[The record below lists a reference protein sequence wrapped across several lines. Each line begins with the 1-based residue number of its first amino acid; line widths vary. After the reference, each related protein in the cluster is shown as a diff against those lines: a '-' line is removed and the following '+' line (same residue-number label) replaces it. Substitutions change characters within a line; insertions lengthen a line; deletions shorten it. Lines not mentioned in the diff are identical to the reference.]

1 MSDAIAAK
9 VKDLFVGGKGTLGF
23 LLCLL
28 FFLFA
33 VALLLCGF
41 VSPCI
46 AGAII
51 FIGLALCCCS
61 SCW

>member
-9 VKDLFVGGKGTLGF
+9 VKDLFGGKGSFGVVIL
-23 LLCLL
+23 LL

-33 VALLLCGF
+33 IALLLCGF
-41 VSPCI
+41 ISPCI

-51 FIGLALCCCS
+51 FIGLALACCAN
-61 SCW
+61 CW